1 MTLKELRL
9 QKQLT
14 QEEAAGL
21 LKISRKTYIR
31 YENGAIKEDSF
42 KYQYVMKTLETVNF
56 IDEEHGV
63 LTIEQIKRVSQEVF
77 KKYSD
82 CEDDDLYDVSDEEMN
97 YGNEDLDDEDSW
109 DFCNSNSYFK
119 SRIAKRIK

>member
-42 KYQYVMKTLETVNF
+42 KYQYVMKILETVNF

-63 LTIEQIKRVSQEVF
+63 LTMEQIKRISQEVF
-77 KKYSD
+77 KEYNV
-82 CEDDDLYDVSDEEMN
+82 E
-97 YGNEDLDDEDSW
+97 
-109 DFCNSNSYFK
+109 FCYLFGSY
-119 SRIAKRIK
+119 AKGKAMV

>member
-42 KYQYVMKTLETVNF
+42 K
-56 IDEEHGV
+56 
-63 LTIEQIKRVSQEVF
+63 
-77 KKYSD
+77 
-82 CEDDDLYDVSDEEMN
+82 
-97 YGNEDLDDEDSW
+97 
-109 DFCNSNSYFK
+109 
-119 SRIAKRIK
+119 